1 MGRSSC
7 YIGVKMV
14 GTMLNKKSKP
24 EEVPGGGGYAAV
36 PKDPATEILE
46 NKFSRHPIH
55 LLSAGQMCLGAISVI
70 CQIVVSYSNDVHLN
84 LSTVN
89 EGIFCGVVFFIA
101 GSVGLFT
108 SYRINHF
115 NVTAFLVLNIFS
127 SIFSV
132 ILLLL
137 SCCLLSDTLWYQEE
151 DGYGNS
157 NFLLLKTFLSMEI
170 VLAILELSIS
180 ITCASLCRKSCCFNE
195 DAPVSTHR
203 YPVVPVKMFS
213 GLQILVGVCSILFF
227 FILFSLSFDARHTL
241 TFEEIYCGLVFIG
254 IGVFG
259 FYTVRRVSETS
270 LTPFLVLNIFGCIF
284 AGLLLVLAL
293 VRIYMLDK
301 VQEKYVTL
309 RQEDLLQF
317 PKLNCTK
324 DVLET
329 IYHKKFTTPSPEDIR
344 NTINHCEKMKRDAIA
359 EAQQILSSGS
369 EFEGPRKIYQL
380 EIALALFEAL
390 AAVICASFCCRA
402 CCCCGEGRGGC
413 EVTGER
419 NDGYAH
425 HGHAVTTSS
434 GHGDKEHGAQQQG
447 DWGRKE
453 YNEYRK

>member
-1 MGRSSC
+1 
-7 YIGVKMV
+7 MV
-14 GTMLNKKSKP
+14 GAMLNKRDKP
-24 EEVPGGGGYAAV
+24 EDVV
-36 PKDPATEILE
+36 HKDPATEILE

-55 LLSAGQMCLGAISVI
+55 LLSSGQICLGVISVI
-70 CQIVVSYSNDVHLN
+70 CQIVVSCSNDVHLN

-89 EGIFCGVVFFIA
+89 EGIFCGIVFFTA

-108 SYRINHF
+108 SYRINQS
-115 NVTAFLVLNIFS
+115 NVTAFLVTSIFS

-157 NFLLLKTFLSMEI
+157 NFLLLKTFLSLEI
-170 VLAILELSIS
+170 ILSIIELSLS
-180 ITCASLCRKSCCFNE
+180 ITCASLCSKSCCFN
-195 DAPVSTHR
+195 DQASISAHS

-227 FILFSLSFDARHTL
+227 FILFTLSFDARHTL

-254 IGVFG
+254 IGIFG
-259 FYTVRRVSETS
+259 FYTVRRLSVTS
-270 LTPFLVLNIFGCIF
+270 LTPFMVLNIFGCIF

-301 VQEKYVTL
+301 VQDKYLTL
-309 RQEDLLQF
+309 RQEDLLSF
-317 PKLNCTK
+317 PKLNCTR

-329 IYHKKFTTPSPEDIR
+329 IYPKRFTTPSPEVIR
-344 NTINHCEKMKRDAIA
+344 INIDHCEKMKRDAIA
-359 EAQQILSSGS
+359 EAKEILSSGS

-402 CCCCGEGRGGC
+402 CCCCGEQ
-413 EVTGER
+413 EQ
-419 NDGYAH
+419 GYAA
-425 HGHAVTTSS
+425 AVERREGSAHRDHVGTPAPGQGEKDQAT
-434 GHGDKEHGAQQQG
+434 EHQEEG
-447 DWGRKE
+447 GRRE